1 MASIIDYT
9 LKPET
14 KARIAQAWPLILLRI
29 AAGAI
34 IGRELEAH
42 GFTRTD
48 ARFYMLEVP
57 EARKEWDA
65 AKEESANAFFDDA
78 IDIAYTG
85 RDPKLVRA
93 QADLMLRFA
102 GMRNPRVYRESKQ
115 VDLNVRTVDLTRIIQ
130 DANNRLAAARA
141 PALID
146 HATQAVLEEIL

>member
-1 MASIIDYT
+1 MAHDALSAE
-9 LKPET
+9 LQ
-14 KARIAQAWPLILLRI
+14 ARIAQAWPTILRRV

-34 IGRELEAH
+34 IGHELQAH
-42 GFTRTD
+42 GLTRESV
-48 ARFYMLEVP
+48 RLFMLKAP

-65 AKEESANAFFDDA
+65 AKEDSANAFFDDA
-78 IDIAYTG
+78 VEITYTA
-85 RDPKLVRA
+85 RDGKLARA
-93 QADLMLRFA
+93 QADLLLRFA

-146 HATQAVLEEIL
+146 RATQAVLEEIL